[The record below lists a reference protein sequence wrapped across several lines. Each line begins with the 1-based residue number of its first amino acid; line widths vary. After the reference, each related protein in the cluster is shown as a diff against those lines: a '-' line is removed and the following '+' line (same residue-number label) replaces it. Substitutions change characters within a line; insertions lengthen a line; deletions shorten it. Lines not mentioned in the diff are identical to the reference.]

1 MRMKR
6 YIQLFA
12 GLLLGVMVSACDVH
26 EFPEHDYLEFELNLT
41 YDTEMPLYMV
51 DETSLKTRA
60 EVASDYRLRY
70 IIEVYRTNQDGRFDD
85 NSPADMRIVKYENDI
100 NNLNQSFI
108 LQLKPGYFTFVVW
121 TDYIKANTTTD
132 LYYKTDDLG
141 EIQTIGRPHV
151 GANDFRDGFYGKVAS
166 HCGYEN
172 LTATVELHRPF
183 AKFNFISTDLEEF
196 YTRVIQMR
204 IDRNLLPEKP
214 SGSDEDTRAN
224 INLDDFTVRFIY
236 EGNIP
241 YSFNA
246 ERDNGFPNDVALTQI
261 YFDSKIKRINEDE
274 VELGFDY
281 VMAYTDKDTDV
292 KVGLEVTDFDK
303 TVVSSVNPVPVKLM
317 QSMLTTKKGE
327 FLTSKAVGG
336 VGIRPG
342 FNEDPDGE
350 FNYPVDD

>member
-274 VELGFDY
+274 VDASVISIGSVVKLKKADGSVCEYSIVGSNEADPDSFKISDQSPIGKKLLGARAGATVVVEVPAGRVTFD
-281 VMAYTDKDTDV
+281 V
-292 KVGLEVTDFDK
+292 LEV
-303 TVVSSVNPVPVKLM
+303 SRA
-317 QSMLTTKKGE
+317 
-327 FLTSKAVGG
+327 KA
-336 VGIRPG
+336 
-342 FNEDPDGE
+342 
-350 FNYPVDD
+350 